1 MGSVSFPG
9 PSFWGAH
16 RIWRRHGLDDD
27 AGFGRA
33 LAGVA
38 GGAAH
43 RRHPGHVAPLAL
55 GTADRRTQSFLAFKS
70 TTWTQP
76 YQLAPK
82 CRLITSGNQM
92 PLSLQVNLLPPES
105 LRLR

>member
-1 MGSVSFPG
+1 MGSVISRTRFC
-9 PSFWGAH
+9 SAH

-55 GTADRRTQSFLAFKS
+55 GAAGRRTHSCIGL
-70 TTWTQP
+70 
-76 YQLAPK
+76 
-82 CRLITSGNQM
+82 CI
-92 PLSLQVNLLPPES
+92 
-105 LRLR
+105 